1 MWLKGLYEW
10 SLHYL
15 GSAYDII
22 STSGTPEKAA
32 LFDWNVPLSVVLVD
46 AKR

>member
-1 MWLKGLYEW
+1 MVRTSPTEVQ
-10 SLHYL
+10 SRT
-15 GSAYDII
+15 SNPI